1 MTRPAVVDHARVD
14 DAHITFVLADGRE
27 LSAPTSLSRR
37 LAEATA
43 AQRSGCRIIHGGTV
57 VEWPE
62 IDEHIGVWTFLGVPE
77 EDVLRA
83 AGFEV
88 RSMPSP
94 A

>member
-1 MTRPAVVDHARVD
+1 MIEPAIVTHARVD
-14 DAHITFVLADGRE
+14 DEHITFALSDGRE
-27 LSAPTSLSRR
+27 LSAPTSWSRH
-37 LAEATA
+37 LAGATA
-43 AQRSGCRIIHGGTV
+43 AQRRAFRIIDAGTV

-62 IDEHIGVWTFLGVPE
+62 LDEHIGVWTLLGVPE

-88 RSMPSP
+88 RSMPSR